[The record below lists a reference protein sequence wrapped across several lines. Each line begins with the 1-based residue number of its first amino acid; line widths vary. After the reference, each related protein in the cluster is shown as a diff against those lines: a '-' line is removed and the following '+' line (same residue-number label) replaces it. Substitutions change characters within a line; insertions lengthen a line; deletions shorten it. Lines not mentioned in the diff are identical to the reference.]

1 MFDFTFTYTDL
12 YELAMSQVYFF
23 NGKKDDKAVFDFF
36 FRKNPF
42 NGGYAV
48 FAGLEDF
55 LDITGN
61 LRFDESDLDF
71 LKENGFDNGFLSY
84 LKNFRFR
91 GDIFSCNE
99 GEIVFASEPVVQI
112 EASIIEAQIIETILL
127 NILNFQTLIATK
139 ASRLR
144 LVSGNKTLIDFG
156 LRRAQGPGGYYASR
170 AAIIGGFDA
179 TSNVCAGKDY
189 NVPVSGT
196 MAHSFVQCFDNELE
210 AFRKFAENWPSKC
223 VLLVD
228 TYDTLGS
235 GVPNAIKTAKEMEK
249 KGNFLKGIRLDS
261 GDLAYLAKESR
272 RMLDQAGLHYVKI
285 AASNKLNEFV
295 IRSLELQNAPVDIY
309 GVGTNL
315 VTGYPD
321 GAVDG
326 VYKLSSFSG
335 KSKIKLTETL
345 EKTSLPDKKKIFR
358 LSDSNGNWIGAD
370 AVFVENENESE
381 MMFHPFEPLKSM
393 RIKDYKKEALLNP
406 VMKNGKRLNSEP
418 RLSEISRYTKCRLGM
433 LPQEYKRFENPHTY
447 KIGIS
452 KGLKEKRDSLIEQ
465 YKRKMN

>member
-71 LKENGFDNGFLSY
+71 LKENGFDNSFLSY

-381 MMFHPFEPLKSM
+381 MMFHPFELLKSM

>member
-12 YELAMSQVYFF
+12 YELAMSQVYFL
-23 NGKKDDKAVFDFF
+23 NGKKDEKAVFDFF

-42 NGGYAV
+42 NGGFAV

-99 GEIVFASEPVVQI
+99 GETVFASEPIVQI

-144 LVSGNKTLIDFG
+144 LVSGKKTLIDFG

-210 AFRKFAENWPSKC
+210 AFRKFAENWPDKC

-249 KGNFLKGIRLDS
+249 NGNFLKGIRLDS

-295 IRSLELQNAPVDIY
+295 IRSLELQNAPIDIY

-326 VYKLSSFSG
+326 VYKMSSVSG

-345 EKTSLPDKKKIFR
+345 KKTSLPDKKKILR
-358 LSDSNGNWIGAD
+358 LSDSYGNWIGAD
-370 AVFVENENESE
+370 AVYIDDEGESE

-406 VMKNGKRLNSEP
+406 VMKNGNRLNPEP
-418 RLSEISRYTKCRLGM
+418 LLSEISQYTKSRLNM
-433 LPQEYKRFENPHTY
+433 LPEEYKRLENPHIY

-465 YKRKMN
+465 YKRKIN

>member
-393 RIKDYKKEALLNP
+393 RIKDYKKEALLNQ

>member
-71 LKENGFDNGFLSY
+71 LKENGFDNSFLSY

>member
-71 LKENGFDNGFLSY
+71 LKENGFDNSFLSY

-144 LVSGNKTLIDFG
+144 LISGNKTLIDFG

>member
-1 MFDFTFTYTDL
+1 MFNFTFTYTDL
-12 YELAMSQVYFF
+12 YELAMGQVYFL
-23 NGKKDDKAVFDFF
+23 NGKKDQKAVFDFF

-42 NGGYAV
+42 NSGYAV

-55 LDITGN
+55 LDITEN
-61 LRFDESDLDF
+61 LKFDESDLDF
-71 LKENGFDNGFLSY
+71 LKENGFDIGFLSY

-91 GDIFSCNE
+91 GDIVSCKE
-99 GEIVFASEPVVQI
+99 GEIVFASEPIVQI

-210 AFRKFAENWPSKC
+210 AFRKFAKNWPDKC

-249 KGNFLKGIRLDS
+249 NGNFLKGIRLDS

-295 IRSLELQNAPVDIY
+295 IRSLELQNAPIDIY

-326 VYKLSSFSG
+326 VYKMSSVSG

-345 EKTSLPDKKKIFR
+345 KKTSLPDKKKILR
-358 LSDSNGNWIGAD
+358 LSDSYGNWIGAD
-370 AVFVENENESE
+370 AVYIDNEGESE
-381 MMFHPFEPLKSM
+381 MMFHPFELLKSM

-406 VMKNGKRLNSEP
+406 VMKNGKRLNPEP
-418 RLSEISRYTKCRLGM
+418 LLSEISQYTKSRLNM
-433 LPQEYKRFENPHTY
+433 LPEEYKRMENPHIY

-452 KGLKEKRDSLIEQ
+452 KGLKEKRDRLIEQ

>member
-71 LKENGFDNGFLSY
+71 LKENGFDNSFLSY

-91 GDIFSCNE
+91 GDIFSCTE

-112 EASIIEAQIIETILL
+112 EASIIGAQIIETILL

-139 ASRLR
+139 ESRLR

-156 LRRAQGPGGYYASR
+156 LRRAQGPGGYYASK